1 MSHAL
6 CMMYVYFFYL
16 FYVFF
21 SQFPPPLCYH
31 HICLGVHLVPGLQE
45 ASGGVGGAAGENR
58 HSELEEATLLKDWD
72 FAKFFPSKFLE
83 DRNKR
88 NSEQSERKDS
98 NKNLMQRQ
106 SQIDMEALKNK
117 YKDNITQSSRS
128 KPVPK
133 SDTKEKLASVFN
145 LHRRQESDSKVSN
158 PFFRG
163 FRRENSDLFP
173 LSSTRHS
180 AIYIS
185 KNEGVP
191 AAQVNPLRSSGIFNN
206 NRRPARGE
214 PILTDF
220 IKMNDSLKM
229 SRQGEINKSITNQKN
244 NNKITEEDNT
254 LKNIGLLDG
263 GDDTGSTENAGDN
276 SPTASIASSIAFAPP
291 RTEGEAPVLR
301 KPSEFIAEYLR
312 RPQRREKTE
321 SDIVYRNSAL
331 MRDPSALQVTHQLR
345 CRLV

>member
-1 MSHAL
+1 
-6 CMMYVYFFYL
+6 
-16 FYVFF
+16 
-21 SQFPPPLCYH
+21 
-31 HICLGVHLVPGLQE
+31 
-45 ASGGVGGAAGENR
+45 
-58 HSELEEATLLKDWD
+58 
-72 FAKFFPSKFLE
+72 
-83 DRNKR
+83 
-88 NSEQSERKDS
+88 
-98 NKNLMQRQ
+98 MQRQ

-117 YKDNITQSSRS
+117 YKDNITQSRS
-128 KPVPK
+128 KPAPK
-133 SDTKEKLASVFN
+133 SDTKDKLASVFN

-206 NRRPARGE
+206 NRRPVRGE

-254 LKNIGLLDG
+254 LKNIGMLDG
-263 GDDTGSTENAGDN
+263 GDDTMSTGNAGDE

-291 RTEGEAPVLR
+291 RAEGEAPVLR
-301 KPSEFIAEYLR
+301 MPSEFIAEYLR

-331 MRDPSALQVTHQLR
+331 MRDPAALQVTHQLR